1 MLENKQMQK
10 AGNNATQI
18 QVEKIEYN
26 NSLSLETV
34 TQIVKNEIT
43 IALNEN
49 SLVAEEKANTRLTEF
64 SNVFL
69 PKLIKSNLLECF
81 CEPSIQ
87 FFFRN
92 VEKTAMCTDSK
103 HCYQILSEI
112 LVHRVNKKD
121 DFTIVAATNK
131 AIEVADKISDD
142 ALLFLTIFLCIDGF
156 IPNSGDIK
164 QGLKTLDGLYE
175 NILRDKPIPF
185 NEHIIDNL
193 EIVDAIRRQDFLT
206 HKKFDEFFP
215 NFLEGYSSA
224 GIDKD
229 SQNYQN
235 LQDLLKEVGIKE
247 NDIFSEALL
256 ENHIR
261 INVVNRAKLAE
272 LLISTQQDK
281 VNGLLNKMYDLYD
294 KSPEKM
300 EIAKKKFCS
309 IVQDYPNLLKIKN
322 WWDNNMINCGIN
334 ITPIGKVLAHTNAKC
349 LDNNIP
355 DLN

>member
-1 MLENKQMQK
+1 MVENKQMQK

-26 NSLSLETV
+26 NGVSLETV

-43 IALNEN
+43 IALKEN
-49 SLVAEEKANTRLTEF
+49 SLVAEDKARSRLTEF
-64 SNVFL
+64 SNIFL
-69 PKLIKSNLLECF
+69 PQLIKSNLLECF
-81 CEPSIQ
+81 SEPAIQ

-103 HCYQILSEI
+103 HCYKMLSEI
-112 LVHRVNKKD
+112 LVHRANKKD

-142 ALLFLTIFLCIDGF
+142 ALLFLTVFLCIDGF

-164 QGLKTLDGLYE
+164 QGLKTLDDLYE
-175 NILRDKPIPF
+175 NILRGKQIPF
-185 NEHIIDNL
+185 NQKIIDNL
-193 EIVDAIRRQDFLT
+193 EIVDAIRRQNFLS

-215 NFLEGYSSA
+215 NLLEGYSSA
-224 GIDKD
+224 GIDKY
-229 SQNYQN
+229 SENYQK
-235 LQDLLKEVGIKE
+235 LKDLLKEIGIKE
-247 NDIFSEALL
+247 NDIFSEALV

-261 INVVNRAKLAE
+261 INVVNRAKLVDM
-272 LLISTQQDK
+272 LISNQQDK
-281 VNGLLNKMYDLYD
+281 VNNLLNQMYDLYD

-300 EIAKKKFCS
+300 EMANKKFCS
-309 IVQDYPNLLKIKN
+309 IVQEYPNLQKVKN
-322 WWDNNMINCGIN
+322 WWDNNMIDCGIN